1 MTARTPD
8 ELLRELDNIEK
19 TYSRQLAPI
28 EAHNF

>member
-19 TYSRQLAPI
+19 AYPRQLAPI
-28 EAHNF
+28 EAHKF